1 MSEGHII
8 SDSDRLAVHALV
20 VFRRAERTIRS
31 HEGDAL

>member
-8 SDSDRLAVHALV
+8 SDSDRLAVHALA